1 MPSLTSDI
9 VKGVNNCSVEDRSG
23 RPFVVSIEGNI
34 GSGKSTMLKY
44 FEKFQDVELVPE
56 PVAEWC
62 DVGGHN
68 LLGKLYEDP
77 KRWSFQFQSYVQLT
91 RLQLLKKQTDC
102 SVKIIER
109 SIQNNRFCFL
119 ENARREGSLSGSE
132 LEVLIEW
139 YKWLDTNL
147 GIPLDLIVY
156 LRTSPQVAYDRLR
169 QRGRKEES
177 GVPMQFIEGLHQ
189 SYEDWLIHQSQGNLP
204 APLLILDADQGI
216 EKMLETYEKFTD
228 EIRGKKPYTP
238 VKPTVEPKK
247 VKLDG
252 NSGKENQEPKSK
264 ENPGKEFDD
273 KENEGTENIAKVNF
287 ENEKTC
293 REGGQKSKTK
303 SLCSVKDNASKMPLE
318 SQDTNV
324 KAP

>member
-1 MPSLTSDI
+1 MALISTLFSDI
-9 VKGVNNCSVEDRSG
+9 VKGVNNCNVEDHSG

-62 DVGGHN
+62 NVGGHN

-132 LEVLIEW
+132 LEVF
-139 YKWLDTNL
+139 N
-147 GIPLDLIVY
+147 
-156 LRTSPQVAYDRLR
+156 
-169 QRGRKEES
+169 
-177 GVPMQFIEGLHQ
+177 M
-189 SYEDWLIHQSQGNLP
+189 
-204 APLLILDADQGI
+204 
-216 EKMLETYEKFTD
+216 
-228 EIRGKKPYTP
+228 
-238 VKPTVEPKK
+238 
-247 VKLDG
+247 
-252 NSGKENQEPKSK
+252 
-264 ENPGKEFDD
+264 
-273 KENEGTENIAKVNF
+273 
-287 ENEKTC
+287 TC
-293 REGGQKSKTK
+293 R
-303 SLCSVKDNASKMPLE
+303 DHFHFFRF
-318 SQDTNV
+318 
-324 KAP
+324 

>member
-1 MPSLTSDI
+1 MLLLLDSLLQERNIGSQGGTLRRVLGDLLRLTKHSPPTSIMPSLTSDI

-189 SYEDWLIHQSQGNLP
+189 SYEDWLIHQSQ
-204 APLLILDADQGI
+204 ATCLL
-216 EKMLETYEKFTD
+216 
-228 EIRGKKPYTP
+228 
-238 VKPTVEPKK
+238 
-247 VKLDG
+247 
-252 NSGKENQEPKSK
+252 
-264 ENPGKEFDD
+264 
-273 KENEGTENIAKVNF
+273 
-287 ENEKTC
+287 
-293 REGGQKSKTK
+293 
-303 SLCSVKDNASKMPLE
+303 LCSSWMLTRASRRCWRPMKSSRTRSEARSPTHQSSLLW
-318 SQDTNV
+318 SPR
-324 KAP
+324 K

>member
-9 VKGVNNCSVEDRSG
+9 VKGVNNCSIEDRSG

-119 ENARREGSLSGSE
+119 ENARREGSLSGAE

-139 YKWLDTNL
+139 YKWLDTHL

-169 QRGRKEES
+169 ERGRKEES

-238 VKPTVEPKK
+238 VKSTVDPKK
-247 VKLDG
+247 LKLDG
-252 NSGKENQEPKSK
+252 NSGKENQEPRSK
-264 ENPGKEFDD
+264 ENQV
-273 KENEGTENIAKVNF
+273 KVNF
-287 ENEKTC
+287 ECEKNGGKT
-293 REGGQKSKTK
+293 RAEGRTK
-303 SLCSVKDNASKMPLE
+303 KESALKMPLE
-318 SQDTNV
+318 SKDSNV

>member
-1 MPSLTSDI
+1 MPHLLESKNSALSPS
-9 VKGVNNCSVEDRSG
+9 KLMGAHK

-34 GSGKSTMLKY
+34 GAGKSTMLKF
-44 FEKFQDVELVPE
+44 FEKYSDVELIPE
-56 PVAEWC
+56 PVAQWC
-62 DVGGHN
+62 DVKGHN

-91 RLQLLKKQTDC
+91 RLQLLNKPTTC

-119 ENARREGSLSGSE
+119 ENARKEGSLCGAE

-139 YKWLDTNL
+139 YKWLDTHL

-169 QRGRKEES
+169 ERGRKEES

-189 SYEDWLIHQSQGNLP
+189 SYEDWLIHQSQGPLP

-238 VKPTVEPKK
+238 VKSTVHPKK
-247 VKLDG
+247 FKLDG
-252 NSGKENQEPKSK
+252 NSGRENQEPRSK
-264 ENPGKEFDD
+264 ENQV
-273 KENEGTENIAKVNF
+273 KVNF
-287 ENEKTC
+287 ECEKNGGKTRAEGRNERKC
-293 REGGQKSKTK
+293 IKNAIGKQGFQCESSQNESKI
-303 SLCSVKDNASKMPLE
+303 S
-318 SQDTNV
+318 
-324 KAP
+324 

>member
-1 MPSLTSDI
+1 VSEVRRLAAAGWCSNRPGSFGASSPSALAPHPVLQSCAGRIGATVRALLADLLRLGASRPAMPTLPAMPSLPGDI
-9 VKGVNNCSVEDRSG
+9 VRGVTGEEARRAG

-62 DVGGHN
+62 DVKGHN

-91 RLQLLKKQTDC
+91 RLQLLKKPTDC

-132 LEVLIEW
+132 LAVLFEW
-139 YKWLDTNL
+139 YSWLDNNL

-156 LRTSPQVAYDRLR
+156 LRTSPQVAYERLR
-169 QRGRKEES
+169 QRGRKEEA
-177 GVPMQFIEGLHQ
+177 GVPMDFIEGLHR
-189 SYEDWLIHQSQGNLP
+189 SYEDWLIQQSQGALP

-216 EKMLETYEKFTD
+216 ESMLRTYEQFTE
-228 EIRGKKPYTP
+228 EIRGRKPYT
-238 VKPTVEPKK
+238 
-247 VKLDG
+247 G
-252 NSGKENQEPKSK
+252 A
-264 ENPGKEFDD
+264 PGHR
-273 KENEGTENIAKVNF
+273 GVRA
-287 ENEKTC
+287 
-293 REGGQKSKTK
+293 
-303 SLCSVKDNASKMPLE
+303 
-318 SQDTNV
+318 
-324 KAP
+324 

>member
-1 MPSLTSDI
+1 MTVALILTLLSDI

-132 LEVLIEW
+132 LEVFITTCQDHLNFLKSFLQVLIEW

-156 LRTSPQVAYDRLR
+156 LRTSPQVWPL
-169 QRGRKEES
+169 S
-177 GVPMQFIEGLHQ
+177 GNHC
-189 SYEDWLIHQSQGNLP
+189 
-204 APLLILDADQGI
+204 
-216 EKMLETYEKFTD
+216 TC
-228 EIRGKKPYTP
+228 EI
-238 VKPTVEPKK
+238 
-247 VKLDG
+247 
-252 NSGKENQEPKSK
+252 
-264 ENPGKEFDD
+264 
-273 KENEGTENIAKVNF
+273 
-287 ENEKTC
+287 
-293 REGGQKSKTK
+293 
-303 SLCSVKDNASKMPLE
+303 
-318 SQDTNV
+318 
-324 KAP
+324 

>member
-1 MPSLTSDI
+1 MLNPAFFVFLNVALNLNLFSDI

-132 LEVLIEW
+132 LEVFITTCQDHLNFLKSFLQVLIEW

-156 LRTSPQVAYDRLR
+156 LRTSPQVRPLNHCTCELSLKAIL
-169 QRGRKEES
+169 QG
-177 GVPMQFIEGLHQ
+177 GL
-189 SYEDWLIHQSQGNLP
+189 
-204 APLLILDADQGI
+204 
-216 EKMLETYEKFTD
+216 
-228 EIRGKKPYTP
+228 
-238 VKPTVEPKK
+238 
-247 VKLDG
+247 
-252 NSGKENQEPKSK
+252 
-264 ENPGKEFDD
+264 
-273 KENEGTENIAKVNF
+273 
-287 ENEKTC
+287 
-293 REGGQKSKTK
+293 
-303 SLCSVKDNASKMPLE
+303 
-318 SQDTNV
+318 
-324 KAP
+324 